1 MRVPAEIIAKYPI
14 HDGDTAKFLEM
25 FDETPLSLILEVGAH
40 DEAVANMLADTGLF
54 FVTGV
59 DLREYN
65 PNDSDNKGAK
75 PPCNY
80 KYLRADFCNIHGDWL
95 SPRWGTFDAIIAL
108 SCIEHFGLGTYQEGP
123 PHSYYDVIA
132 MRTAWQLLR
141 DGGHCYVTVP
151 YGREFLQVGTHWR
164 VYDCKA
170 VFERIIQDFQFV
182 GVVPFIAD
190 KCVIDGQERKWGDPL
205 TWEEA
210 NRFSG
215 DPPHVSIL
223 LKLKKVPVNRLA
235 PNGR

>member
-14 HDGDTAKFLEM
+14 HDGDTTKFLQY
-25 FDETPLSLILEVGAH
+25 FDEKEGTRILEVGAH
-40 DEAVANMLADTGLF
+40 DEAISNMLSDAGWN
-54 FVTGV
+54 VRGI

-75 PPCNY
+75 PALNY
-80 KYLRADFCNIHGDWL
+80 NYLRADFCNTDSHHL
-95 SPRWGTFDAIIAL
+95 SNRWYDTIIAI

-123 PHSYYDVIA
+123 PAPYYDVIA
-132 MRTAWQLLR
+132 MRMAWQLLR
-141 DGGHCYVTVP
+141 EGGHCYVTVP

-164 VYDCKA
+164 VYDA
-170 VFERIIQDFQFV
+170 VALTERIIQDFVIAAAEVFV
-182 GVVPFIAD
+182 AD
-190 KCVIDGQERKWGDPL
+190 KCVIDGKEKKWGDSI

-210 NRFSG
+210 GRFSG
-215 DPPHVSIL
+215 DPPHVSVL